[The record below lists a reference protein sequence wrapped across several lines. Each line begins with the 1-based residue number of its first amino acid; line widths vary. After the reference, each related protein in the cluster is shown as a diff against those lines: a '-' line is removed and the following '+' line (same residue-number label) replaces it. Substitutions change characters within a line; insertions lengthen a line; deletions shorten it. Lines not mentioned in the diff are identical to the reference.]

1 MHKPRSD
8 LYPSLFELGKER
20 EPALAAPD
28 AVKPIISAK
37 RLAYALVVILFLAIA
52 FIALVPWQQTSWGTG
67 SVVPYHPNERLQK
80 MNAPVKGLISRWHV
94 AEGASVSAGDPIV
107 DITDLDPQYF
117 ERLKLQM
124 TATQQAL
131 DASRVALETSHR
143 NLERQKRLAESG
155 LKSQRDYELAKLEY
169 NKFLAEVAAK
179 EKDLADTQS
188 KLSRQAMQQ
197 VIAPRSGQIMRI
209 FFPQGGAV
217 VKEGDTLVTLAP
229 ETDELVVE
237 LFIDGN
243 DLPLLSIGR
252 RVRLQFEGWP
262 AIQFSGWPSVAV
274 GTFGGLI
281 KTIDQSDS
289 GNGKFRILVEPDNLD
304 TSWPSR
310 PILRQ
315 GVRAKGWILLDVV
328 PLWYELWRRFN
339 GFPPSLGALSKK
351 YGKENKSAEKVG
363 KSLKK
368 MGK

>member
-1 MHKPRSD
+1 MHKPSSD
-8 LYPSLFELGKER
+8 LYPSLKELSKER
-20 EPALAAPD
+20 EPLLASLD
-28 AVKPIISAK
+28 SVKPIISAH
-37 RLAYALVVILFLAIA
+37 RLAYALVFLLFAGLIFIGVI
-52 FIALVPWQQTSWGTG
+52 PWQQTSWGTG

-80 MNAPVKGLISRWHV
+80 INAPVKGLISRWHV
-94 AEGASVSAGDPIV
+94 SEGASVSAGSPIV

-117 ERLKLQM
+117 DRLKLQM
-124 TATQQAL
+124 SATQQAL
-131 DASRVALETSHR
+131 DASRVALETSNR

-179 EKDLADTQS
+179 EKDLADIQS

-197 VIAPRSGQIMRI
+197 VVAPRSGQVMRI
-209 FFPQGGAV
+209 HFPQGGAV

-229 ETDELVVE
+229 ETENLVVE
-237 LFIDGN
+237 LFVDGN
-243 DLPLLSIGR
+243 DLPLLSVGR
-252 RVRLQFEGWP
+252 IVRLQFEGWP

-274 GTFGGLI
+274 GTFGGVI

-289 GNGKFRILVEPDNLD
+289 GNGKFRILVEPDILD
-304 TSWPSR
+304 TAWPAR

-315 GVRAKGWILLDVV
+315 GVRAKGWILLDTV

-339 GFPPSLGALSKK
+339 GFPPSLGAIKK
-351 YGKENKSAEKVG
+351 HYGKENKSAEKIG

-368 MGK
+368 IAK